1 MGSFSFHNA
10 EMQWFRYFSWKKF
23 GGALYEKTLETDV
36 FGNAA
41 QVAFYFSFAFFPLL
55 LFLVTLFGMILGS
68 TTSLQS
74 ELYQYLGQIM
84 PGEAFN
90 LVRTTMDEIIKNSS
104 SGKLTLGAFFTLWS
118 ASAGVDSLRGS
129 LNSVYEVDE
138 DRSWWYTKGQS
149 LLITFLF
156 IVMLGIA
163 LGALAAGWNML
174 ERGLELVGYQF
185 SSPWLLSIVQWSALA
200 LLLIFVTAVIYS
212 WLPSF
217 EEFHW
222 VWVSPGAL
230 VAIVLWAILTGGF
243 RIYLQYF
250 NSYNKAYGSLGA
262 VIILMLWMYLTAMA
276 LLIGG
281 AINSVLTEE
290 SEGSGA
296 KEAQMHEKEHA
307 VNEMK
312 KQESKKRGTA

>member
-1 MGSFSFHNA
+1 
-10 EMQWFRYFSWKKF
+10 MQWFKNFGWKTFSSEFYNKF
-23 GGALYEKTLETDV
+23 LETDISSR
-36 FGNAA
+36 AA

-55 LFLVTLFGMILGS
+55 LFLVTLFGIILES
-68 TTSLQS
+68 TDRLQG
-74 ELYQYLGQIM
+74 ELYQYLAQVM
-84 PGEAFN
+84 PGDAYS

-104 SGKLTLGAFFTLWS
+104 SGKLTLGALFTLWS
-118 ASAGVDSLRGS
+118 ASAGVDSLRGA

-156 IVMLGIA
+156 ILMLGIA
-163 LGALAAGWNML
+163 LGALAAGTQML
-174 ERGLELVGYQF
+174 ERGLGLVGYQF
-185 SSPWLLSIVQWSALA
+185 SSGWILSLLQFAGVAI
-200 LLLIFVTAVIYS
+200 LLIFVTAVIYS

-222 VWVSPGAL
+222 VWVSPGAI
-230 VAIVLWAILTGGF
+230 VAILLWALLTSGF
-243 RIYLQYF
+243 RLYLQYF

-281 AINSVLTEE
+281 AMNSVLTEMADT
-290 SEGSGA
+290 SGA
-296 KEAQMHEKEHA
+296 KEAQMHEKEHMI
-307 VNEMK
+307 NEMK
-312 KQESKKRGTA
+312 KDQSEKQKS

>member
-1 MGSFSFHNA
+1 
-10 EMQWFRYFSWKKF
+10 MQWFRNFKWKEF
-23 GGALYEKTLETDV
+23 GSALYDKALETDL
-36 FGNAA
+36 FGRAA

-55 LFLVTLFGMILGS
+55 LFLVTLFGMILES
-68 TTSLQS
+68 TDRLQG

-84 PGEAFN
+84 PGDAFT

-104 SGKLTLGAFFTLWS
+104 GGKLTLGAFFTLWS
-118 ASAGVDSLRGS
+118 ASAGVDSLRGA
-129 LNSVYEVDE
+129 LNSVHEVDE
-138 DRSWWYTKGQS
+138 DRTWWYTKGQS

-163 LGALAAGWNML
+163 LGALAAGTQML
-174 ERGLELVGYQF
+174 ERGLGLIGYQIG
-185 SSPWLLSIVQWSALA
+185 SGWLLSLIQWCVLA
-200 LLLIFVTAVIYS
+200 LLLVFVTAVVYS

-222 VWVSPGAL
+222 VWVSPGAI
-230 VAIVLWAILTGGF
+230 VAILLWALLTGGF

-262 VIILMLWMYLTAMA
+262 VIILMLWMYLTGMA

-281 AINSVLTEE
+281 AINSVLTEMAD
-290 SEGSGA
+290 SSGA
-296 KEAQMHEKEHA
+296 KEAQMHEKEHM

-312 KQESKKRGTA
+312 KQQAKEREA

>member
-1 MGSFSFHNA
+1 
-10 EMQWFRYFSWKKF
+10 MQWFKKF
-23 GGALYEKTLETDV
+23 GWKTFSSEFYNKFLETDISSR
-36 FGNAA
+36 AA

-55 LFLVTLFGMILGS
+55 LFLVTLFGIILES
-68 TTSLQS
+68 TDRLQG
-74 ELYQYLGQIM
+74 ELYQYLAQVM
-84 PGEAFN
+84 PGDAYS

-104 SGKLTLGAFFTLWS
+104 SGKLTLGALFTLWS
-118 ASAGVDSLRGS
+118 ASAGVDSLRGA

-156 IVMLGIA
+156 ILMLGIA
-163 LGALAAGWNML
+163 LGALAAGTQML
-174 ERGLELVGYQF
+174 ERGLGLVGYQF
-185 SSPWLLSIVQWSALA
+185 SSGWILSLLQFAGVAI
-200 LLLIFVTAVIYS
+200 LLIFVTAVIYS

-222 VWVSPGAL
+222 VWVSPGAI
-230 VAIVLWAILTGGF
+230 VAILLWALLTSGF
-243 RIYLQYF
+243 RLYLQYF

-281 AINSVLTEE
+281 AMNSVLTEMADT
-290 SEGSGA
+290 SGA
-296 KEAQMHEKEHA
+296 KEAQMHEKEHMI
-307 VNEMK
+307 NEMK
-312 KQESKKRGTA
+312 KDQSEKQKS